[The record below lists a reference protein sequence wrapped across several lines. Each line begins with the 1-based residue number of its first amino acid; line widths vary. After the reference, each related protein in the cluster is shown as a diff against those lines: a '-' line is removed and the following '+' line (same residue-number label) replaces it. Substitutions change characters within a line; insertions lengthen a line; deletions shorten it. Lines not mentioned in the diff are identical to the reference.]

1 MINPRFAPV
10 CSRKSWQ
17 AAESHLSS
25 SEVNLIGQSWRADMI
40 GQAGTNELP
49 ESVKPEVKWQ
59 LRTGAYFFLIGR
71 ETLKYVHL

>member
-1 MINPRFAPV
+1 
-10 CSRKSWQ
+10 
-17 AAESHLSS
+17 
-25 SEVNLIGQSWRADMI
+25 MI